1 VSSLIFNLIMG
12 IPRHCKKKAPGLILW
27 LSNFGVSEGGTKT
40 AFFFCLIV
48 INLVFID
55 CFQKCKL
62 SLCAWRNF
70 PQVKCL
76 AMKISILFRAKK
88 HGSLNKIILL
98 VLLMIAI
105 VVVFLEV
112 TWSFQIFESE
122 WGTRLAQAVI
132 AYHIVLLLGMGAVG
146 IGLGHW
152 VDRMI
157 RQKRSIFRSPQKGS
171 WTEAF
176 MNLWG
181 YELKSKEETAPG
193 IDTIPTPASG
203 TIEPFVLLDLP
214 TRRGRKPTFT
224 LERWL
229 PIALK
234 WENRDP
240 VRDAFTLAELISEHL
255 GTNSDGS
262 PIVSEQTYYSVW
274 RKRAM
279 DEIRKRAKSRKSPSV
294 RES

>member
-1 VSSLIFNLIMG
+1 
-12 IPRHCKKKAPGLILW
+12 
-27 LSNFGVSEGGTKT
+27 
-40 AFFFCLIV
+40 
-48 INLVFID
+48 
-55 CFQKCKL
+55 
-62 SLCAWRNF
+62 
-70 PQVKCL
+70 
-76 AMKISILFRAKK
+76 MKISALFRARKY
-88 HGSLNKIILL
+88 GSLNKIILL

-105 VVVFLEV
+105 VVVLLEV
-112 TWSFQIFESE
+112 AWSYHTFESVL
-122 WGTRLAQAVI
+122 GTSLAQAAI
-132 AYHIVLLLGMGAVG
+132 AYHVVLLLGMSTIG
-146 IGLGHW
+146 IVLGHW

-157 RQKRSIFRSPQKGS
+157 CQKRSIFRSPQKGS

-181 YELKSKEETAPG
+181 YELNSIEEVSPR
-193 IDTIPTPASG
+193 IDTLSTPEPSM
-203 TIEPFVLLDLP
+203 IEPFVLLDLP

-234 WENRDP
+234 WENRDSM
-240 VRDAFTLAELISEHL
+240 RDAFTLGELISEHL

-279 DEIRKRAKSRKSPSV
+279 DEIRRRAKSRKSSSV
-294 RES
+294 RESEKELT

>member
-1 VSSLIFNLIMG
+1 
-12 IPRHCKKKAPGLILW
+12 
-27 LSNFGVSEGGTKT
+27 
-40 AFFFCLIV
+40 
-48 INLVFID
+48 
-55 CFQKCKL
+55 
-62 SLCAWRNF
+62 
-70 PQVKCL
+70 
-76 AMKISILFRAKK
+76 MKISTLFRARKY
-88 HGSLNKIILL
+88 GSLNKIILL
-98 VLLMIAI
+98 VLLKITI

-112 TWSFQIFESE
+112 AWSYNIFESE
-122 WGTRLAQAVI
+122 LGTRLAQAAI
-132 AYHIVLLLGMGAVG
+132 AYHIVLLLGMGIVG

-157 RQKRSIFRSPQKGS
+157 RQRRSVFRSPQKGS

-181 YELKSKEETAPG
+181 HELKSKEETTLETNSIQKTEPG
-193 IDTIPTPASG
+193 M
-203 TIEPFVLLDLP
+203 IESFALLDPP

-240 VRDAFTLAELISEHL
+240 MRDAFTLGELISEHL

-274 RKRAM
+274 RQRAI
-279 DEIRKRAKSRKSPSV
+279 DEIRKRAKSRKSPSA
-294 RES
+294 RESEKEPV